1 MPSSTL
7 DRASLVS
14 AITGFL
20 NDRGPDVLG
29 EIRTALEHEIDTAG
43 SAALTGLGRRLATAG
58 ADWNY
63 NAPDPLARRI
73 HHLLADRLLEPES
86 ALVGSEFGD
95 AVADRPVV
103 IFANHLSYSDA
114 NLIEVLFHRGGSAAL
129 ADRLT
134 VMAGP
139 KVYSSLKRRFSSL
152 CFGTIKTPQ
161 NNSVSSED
169 AVMSARDIA
178 RAARQVIDTAHARLR
193 RGDAVMVFA
202 EGTRSRSNGMQRML
216 PGVTRYL
223 EGDEDP
229 WVLPVGITGT
239 EAMFPIGVDT
249 LYSVRIV
256 ARIGHPIRAAELSEQ
271 AGGDRRLMM
280 DAIGLA
286 IAETLPPAY
295 QGAYGA
301 DATDLDDARRVY
313 AAVGRR
319 EM

>member
-1 MPSSTL
+1 MSSSTI
-7 DRASLVS
+7 DRHALVS

-20 NDRGPDVLG
+20 SDRAPDVLG
-29 EIRTALEHEIDTAG
+29 EIRSTLEREIETAG
-43 SAALTGLGRRLATAG
+43 PAALTGLGRRLATAG
-58 ADWNY
+58 SDWDY

-73 HHLLADRLLEPES
+73 HHVLADRLLEPGS
-86 ALVGSEFGD
+86 ALLGSEHAD
-95 AVADRPVV
+95 AVDGRPVV

-114 NLIEVLFHRGGSAAL
+114 NLLEVLFHRGGSAAL
-129 ADRLT
+129 SDRLT

-139 KVYSSLKRRFSSL
+139 KVYSSLQRRFSSL

-169 AVMSARDIA
+169 AVMSVRDVA
-178 RAARQVIDTAHARLR
+178 RAARQSIDIAHARLR

-216 PGVTRYL
+216 SGVTRYL
-223 EGDEDP
+223 EGEDA

-239 EAMFPIGVDT
+239 EAMFPIGVNT

-256 ARIGHPIRAAELSEQ
+256 ARIGQPIDARELTEQ

-286 IAETLPPAY
+286 IADTLPVAY
-295 QGAYGA
+295 QGAYGS

-319 EM
+319 AM